1 MKRSSIAL
9 VAWASAA
16 LPAFA
21 GGPVVVVQTPEPV
34 VAPARTYQHDWSG
47 GYVGLS
53 FGTTSGDVDFTPG
66 LPDDLEDGTVAGIY
80 AGYLMQRG
88 SFVYGGELSYGA
100 INGMQLTSGP
110 DDEIDYVL
118 DLKARGGFAANRAL
132 FYGVV
137 GYSMSKLTED
147 GSEFDVG
154 GLSLGLGTE
163 FAVSDRMT
171 VGLEYLSRDLSGDD
185 GGAIGIDSDSRVDSI
200 SLRVGLAF

>member
-1 MKRSSIAL
+1 M
-9 VAWASAA
+9 
-16 LPAFA
+16 
-21 GGPVVVVQTPEPV
+21 
-34 VAPARTYQHDWSG
+34 
-47 GYVGLS
+47 
-53 FGTTSGDVDFTPG
+53 
-66 LPDDLEDGTVAGIY
+66 PDDLEDGTVAGIY

-137 GYSMSKLTED
+137 GYSMSKLTD
-147 GSEFDVG
+147 NGSEFDVG